1 MEENKKDK
9 RGEVEM
15 VAGAVM
21 IIISNK
27 VGSQAGRSL
36 AGNMSIDLTIII
48 WFFCNYSDFP
58 F

>member
-15 VAGAVM
+15 VAGVVM

-48 WFFCNYSDFP
+48 WLFCNDSDFP